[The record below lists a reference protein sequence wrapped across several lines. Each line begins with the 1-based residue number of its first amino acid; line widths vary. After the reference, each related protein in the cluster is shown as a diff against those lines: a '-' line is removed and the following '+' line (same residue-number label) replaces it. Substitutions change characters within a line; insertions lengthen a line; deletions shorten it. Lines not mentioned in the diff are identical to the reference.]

1 MKVHYKLDY
10 DDIDF
15 LMNQSYYHGT
25 SDIFE
30 FEEGVILPAYKTGM
44 DREGKKSK
52 KVWVTTSLGSAE
64 RYATKAVDKFGG
76 NPIIYEVEP
85 DWDSLVHRM
94 DFEYTCDFAYIVKE
108 VR

>member
-1 MKVHYKLDY
+1 MKVYYQPDY

-15 LMNQSYYHGT
+15 LTNQLYYHGT
-25 SDIFE
+25 SDVFE
-30 FEEGVILPAYKTGM
+30 FEEGIILPAYKSGI

-64 RYATKAVDKFGG
+64 RYANKAVDKFGG
-76 NPIIYEVEP
+76 KPITYEVEP
-85 DWDSLVHRM
+85 DCDRLVHRM
-94 DFEYTCDFAYIVKE
+94 DFEYTCDFAFIVKE